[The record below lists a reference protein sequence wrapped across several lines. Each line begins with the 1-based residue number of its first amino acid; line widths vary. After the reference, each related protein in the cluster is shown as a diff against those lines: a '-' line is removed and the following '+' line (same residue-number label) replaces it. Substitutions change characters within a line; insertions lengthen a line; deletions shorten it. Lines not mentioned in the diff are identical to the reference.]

1 MELNKL
7 LRPKSIAV
15 VGATDKPGF
24 GLSTCTNLLK
34 SGMKEHVYFVHP
46 KRTEVLG
53 KECYRCIADIP
64 ERIDMC
70 VLIVNK
76 KVVPQALEEAAECGC
91 KAAVVYASGYGETGD
106 KESENELRLLCQKL
120 DMAVMGV
127 NCAGFINNLDDIF
140 AFGML
145 VPGESRKGNVAVIS
159 QSGKICLNMMQI
171 PYMNFSYLISSGNS
185 TCIRIEDYLEY
196 LIQDRET
203 KVIGLYMEGIKD
215 PVKFK
220 EVLKQ
225 AALARKPVV
234 ILKVGK
240 TSKGSA
246 LAASHTG
253 SLAGSDKAFDAIVK
267 KFGVIRVDDIE
278 ELVQMCHLLSVL
290 PMIPENIGLS
300 AMCLSGG
307 ETGVCADTGT
317 LLGLQYP
324 NLAPE
329 TMDKLRALL
338 PDYATPANPLDMSAT
353 LAHDGEKYAEVI
365 QAIMEDPSIG
375 MVLCGQTI
383 LPNHGP
389 KDVIWPMSDG
399 MVTAAG
405 KKKKPVAVMSFFNS
419 SRDERVR
426 EKLERAGVPILPATG
441 CGFKLLKYLMDFV
454 KYDPKEHIL
463 DLAVMENQKKEK
475 VRTALSEHESKCELA
490 AAGVPVPPEAIV
502 GSLEELKEFT
512 KSMTFPAVA
521 KIASPDIL
529 HKSDVGGVKLNLMD
543 ACQVEKAYR
552 EIMENVKVKCPGAK
566 IDGVLIQSM
575 LPQGVEMIIGVN
587 TDPQFGPMILCG
599 LGGVFVEVF
608 KDVSLY
614 PAPLNKQEARDMIW
628 SLKGSKLLNGYRGSK
643 PCDVDALAEFIV
655 KISEYAVA
663 HKETLKE
670 LDINPLFVYPEGEG
684 AALADALIVKEQ

>member
-1 MELNKL
+1 MELTKL

-24 GLSTCTNLLK
+24 GLSTCSNLLK
-34 SGMKEHVYFVHP
+34 TKIKEHVYFVHP
-46 KRTEVLG
+46 KREEVLG
-53 KECYRCIADIP
+53 KECYKSIADIP
-64 ERIDMC
+64 EKIDMC

-76 KVVPQALEEAAECGC
+76 KVVPSALEEAAECGC

-106 KESENELRLLCQKL
+106 KESEGQLRELCRKL

-127 NCAGFINNLDDIF
+127 NCAGFINNLDEIF

-145 VPGESRKGNVAVIS
+145 VPGEARKGNVAIIS

-171 PYMNFSYLISSGNS
+171 TYMNFSYLISSGNS
-185 TCIRIEDYLEY
+185 TCIRIEDYLEF
-196 LIQDRET
+196 LIKDEDT

-278 ELVQMCHLLSVL
+278 ELVQMCHMLSVL
-290 PMIPENIGLS
+290 PMIPENTGLS

-317 LLGLQYP
+317 LLGLEYP
-324 NLAPE
+324 EFAPE
-329 TMDKLRALL
+329 TMDKLRELL

-353 LAHDGEKYAEVI
+353 LAHDGEKYAAVI

-383 LPNHGP
+383 LPEHGP
-389 KDVIWPMSDG
+389 KDVIQPMSDG
-399 MVTAAG
+399 MVIAAN

-419 SRDERVR
+419 SRDKMVR
-426 EKLERAGVPILPATG
+426 EKLEGAGVPILPATG

-454 KYDPKEHIL
+454 KYKPEEHIL
-463 DLAVMENQKKEK
+463 DLAILENQKKER
-475 VRTALSEHESKCELA
+475 VRTALSEHDSKCELA

-502 GSLEELKEFT
+502 SSKEELRDFAAGI
-512 KSMTFPAVA
+512 SYPAVA

-529 HKSDVGGVKLNLMD
+529 HKSDVGGVKLNLQN
-543 ACQVEKAYR
+543 AGELEAAYQ
-552 EIMENVKVKCPGAK
+552 EILESVKEKCPDAR
-566 IDGVLIQSM
+566 IDGVLVQSM

-587 TDPQFGPMILCG
+587 ADPQFGPMILCG

-614 PAPLNKQEARDMIW
+614 PAPLNEQEARSMIE
-628 SLKGSKLLNGYRGSK
+628 SLKGYKLLNGYRGSK
-643 PCDVDALAEFIV
+643 KCDVDALSKFIV

-663 HKETLKE
+663 QKESLKE

-684 AALADALIVKEQ
+684 VALADALVIKEQ